1 MKERKKKLIY
11 DYLRKKRMKEINVET
26 EKNRD
31 P

>member
-1 MKERKKKLIY
+1 MKERKKQLIY

-31 P
+31 R